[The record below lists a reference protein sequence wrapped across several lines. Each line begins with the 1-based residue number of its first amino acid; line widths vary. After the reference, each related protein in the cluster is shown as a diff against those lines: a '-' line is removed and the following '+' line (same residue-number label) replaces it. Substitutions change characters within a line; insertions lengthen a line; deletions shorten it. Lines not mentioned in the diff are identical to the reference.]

1 MVILNSVKILYLFD
15 LVEKVNVFFLNMF
28 FYSVIFMGSMLL
40 RSIFLM
46 ELELAPTKKTKPVML
61 KN

>member
-1 MVILNSVKILYLFD
+1 MLFF
-15 LVEKVNVFFLNMF
+15 KNV

-46 ELELAPTKKTKPVML
+46 ELEPAPTKKTKPVML

>member
-1 MVILNSVKILYLFD
+1 MLFF
-15 LVEKVNVFFLNMF
+15 KNV

-46 ELELAPTKKTKPVML
+46 ELDLAPTKKTKPVFL
-61 KN
+61 RDLL

>member
-46 ELELAPTKKTKPVML
+46 ELEPAPTKKTKPVML